1 MIKLLV
7 AVCILSGSNNAA
19 CFELAST
26 SHFESMKECTAERD
40 RMVSETWALRMRE
53 DMVANARCVAEL
65 GE

>member
-7 AVCILSGSNNAA
+7 AVCILSGGGDAA

-26 SHFESMKECTAERD
+26 SQFDSMKQCNAERE
-40 RMVSETWALRMRE
+40 RMVRETWALRMRE

-65 GE
+65 EG